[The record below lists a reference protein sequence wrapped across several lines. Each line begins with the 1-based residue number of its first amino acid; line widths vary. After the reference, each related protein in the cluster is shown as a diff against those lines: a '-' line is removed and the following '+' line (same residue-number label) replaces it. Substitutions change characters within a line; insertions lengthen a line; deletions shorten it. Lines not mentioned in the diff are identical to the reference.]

1 MRKILLAASI
11 LLCLVSVAAAQT
23 SKDYVIIAKGQGKG
37 STAFTANLSSA
48 VVANLE
54 DMGLVL
60 ARSSDPNFAT
70 WARALPG
77 VQDVAADQMVQ
88 WISPKEKNIAGESFG
103 VGTEAFAANS
113 SRYFLAQWN
122 IPNIHA
128 DVTAAAGYLGQ
139 GARVA
144 VVDSG
149 IVANHPETQPNV
161 NLALAKSFVPGEGIE
176 APPGV
181 YTGGLFVHGEHVSGI
196 IAGTGYRTQGV
207 APAAEIVPVKVL
219 QTISGS
225 GSFSWVIQGIDYASG
240 PDVQADVINM
250 SLGATFPRVNAGGG
264 GLGSLIAALNRAI
277 NTATRRGTLV
287 VSSAGNDYANLN
299 APAYNPDVCGSEKPC
314 SVWSIPAQSGNG
326 MAVAATTSLGWGLYA
341 LYGLNAT
348 FDLPASY
355 TNYGQSVINVD
366 APGGDASLYVYN
378 DPHTFLNCFVPY
390 IGFPGGFTRTCYVFD
405 YVFAPGGFITNSSG
419 VVTGYLYYWAAGTS
433 MAAPHVSGVAALI
446 VGKYGHHVL
455 SPAQI
460 QAIIELSS
468 DDILKPGADPFSG
481 QGRINAARAVG
492 LP

>member
-1 MRKILLAASI
+1 MRKILVVVSI

-23 SKDYVIIAKGQGKG
+23 SKDYVIIARGQGKG

-88 WISPKEKNIAGESFG
+88 WISPKETNIAGESFG

-113 SRYFLAQWN
+113 SRYFLAQWD

-149 IVANHPETQPNV
+149 IVANHPETKPNV

-181 YTGGLFVHGEHVSGI
+181 YTSGLFVHGEHVSGI

-225 GSFSWVIQGIDYASG
+225 GLFSWIIEGIDYASG
-240 PDVQADVINM
+240 PDVRADVINM
-250 SLGATFPRVNAGGG
+250 SLGAIFPRVNAGGG

-287 VSSAGNDYANLN
+287 VSAAGNDASNLN

-314 SVWSIPAQSGNG
+314 SLWQIPAQSGNG
-326 MAVAATTSLGWGLYA
+326 MAVAATTSQGWGAYGTNA
-341 LYGLNAT
+341 L

-355 TNYGQSVINVD
+355 TNYGQSVINVT
-366 APGGDASLYVYN
+366 APGGDASMYYN
-378 DPHTFLNCFVPY
+378 GDPNALNNCFVPY
-390 IGFPGGFTRTCYVFD
+390 IGAAGGFTRTCYIFD
-405 YVFAPGGFITNSSG
+405 YVFAPGGFLTDGAGN
-419 VVTGYLYYWAAGTS
+419 VTGYLYYWASGTS
-433 MAAPHVSGVAALI
+433 MATPHVSGVAALI

-460 QAIIELSS
+460 QAIIENSS

-481 QGRINAARAVG
+481 KGRINAARAVG